1 MLDRTFF
8 ALSDP
13 TRRAIIERLGS
24 TDGASVGEIARPFA
38 MSIPG
43 VIKHLDI
50 LTEAGLISRTRHGR
64 SVTCR
69 LKPASMTE
77 ALSWLESNTRFW
89 TERLDRLAEVAENSD
104 E

>member
-24 TDGASVGEIARPFA
+24 TDSLSVGEIAKPFA

-43 VIKHLDI
+43 VIKHLDV
-50 LTEAGLISRTRHGR
+50 LSDAGLIFRTRRGR
-64 SVTCR
+64 TVNCR
-69 LKPASMTE
+69 LNPASMTE
-77 ALSWLESNTRFW
+77 AMGWLESNVRFW
-89 TERLDRLAEVAENSD
+89 TKRLDRLADVAENND
-104 E
+104 G